1 MLTVNRDLL
10 SDIATVIVDLL
21 VEHYSLLDSKI
32 PFLDTSATLEYLNNY
47 GFTEGHAY
55 IVESGRK
62 TV

>member
-1 MLTVNRDLL
+1 MSTINRDLL
-10 SDIATVIVDLL
+10 SDIATIIADLL
-21 VEHYSLLDSKI
+21 VDYYSLLDRKT

-47 GFTEGHAY
+47 GFTQGHAY